1 MKVEIYTKDFCIW
14 CDRAKGLLN
23 AHSID
28 FNEIDLSENDK
39 RAKFYENIGNNVKTV
54 PQIFIDGQRIGGY
67 QDLRA
72 WLDA

>member
-1 MKVEIYTKDFCIW
+1 MKVEIYTKDHCIW

-28 FNEIDLSENDK
+28 FEEFDLSNDEE
-39 RAKFYENIGNNVKTV
+39 RVQFYEKLGDNVKTV
-54 PQIFIDGQRIGGY
+54 PQVFINGQRVGGY

-72 WLDA
+72 WLKD

>member
-1 MKVEIYTKDFCIW
+1 LKVEIYTKDLCIW

-28 FNEIDLSENDK
+28 FNEIDLSEDDK

>member
-1 MKVEIYTKDFCIW
+1 LKVEIYTKDLCIW

>member
-39 RAKFYENIGNNVKTV
+39 RAKFYENVGNNVKTV

>member
-1 MKVEIYTKDFCIW
+1 MKVEIYTKDLCIW

-28 FNEIDLSENDK
+28 FNEIDLSEDDK

>member
-1 MKVEIYTKDFCIW
+1 MKVEIYTKDLCIW

-28 FNEIDLSENDK
+28 FNEIDLSDNDK